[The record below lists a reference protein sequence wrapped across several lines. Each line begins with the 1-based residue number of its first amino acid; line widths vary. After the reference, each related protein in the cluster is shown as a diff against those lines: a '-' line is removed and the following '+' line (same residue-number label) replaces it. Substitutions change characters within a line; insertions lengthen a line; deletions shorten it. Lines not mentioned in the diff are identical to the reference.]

1 MSRATTTFGLLQAS
15 ASVVA
20 IAVLLWS
27 LGIPSL
33 RIAQAENVVRFSN
46 TLSDSAPIVPSD
58 HTIYFE
64 TPSGVAEGET
74 IELDFSDGPF
84 TGTSTIASTSI
95 AVFRGTTELDV
106 ADDCSGAEEIGA
118 AFVGNVLVLTI
129 CNGNGGAI
137 SAMGS
142 TTILIGTNAG
152 GTDQLVNPA
161 IGSNGSKVI
170 GLVAGEDVGETR
182 VFIISPVEVTAAVDT
197 IFTFVVE
204 GLDPSDGSIN
214 QSPITATSSP
224 IELPFGK
231 LDETASSTV
240 GHSLA
245 VSTNAAYG
253 FAVTTVVDQQ
263 LNSGSAT
270 IGGFYDNTF
279 QASPMLWQGPGGS
292 VTNPDSFGHWGIT
305 TDDETVAGG
314 DPFDVAGDGRRYVSA
329 STTPVTV
336 FAHTGP
342 ADGQE
347 PNIGRVRVG
356 YTAEIS
362 ALQPAGDYI
371 ATLTYVA
378 TPVF

>member
-1 MSRATTTFGLLQAS
+1 MSRAKTTFGLLQAS

-33 RIAQAENVVRFSN
+33 RLAQADNVLRFSN
-46 TLSDSAPIVPSD
+46 TLSDSAPGAPSD

-64 TPSGVAEGET
+64 TPSGVLEGET

-84 TGTSTIASTSI
+84 TGTSTIDATSI
-95 AVFRGTTELDV
+95 AVFRGVTELDV
-106 ADDCSGAEEIGA
+106 ADDCTGAEQIGA
-118 AFVGNVLVLTI
+118 EFVGNVLVLTI
-129 CNGNGGAI
+129 CAGDGGAI
-137 SAMGS
+137 SANGS
-142 TTILIGTNAG
+142 TTIMIGTNAG
-152 GTDQLVNPA
+152 GTDQLVNPG
-161 IGSNGSKVI
+161 IGSKVI
-170 GLVAGEDVGETR
+170 SLVAGEDVGETR
-182 VFIISPVEVTAAVDT
+182 VFIIESVEVTAAVDT
-197 IFTFVVE
+197 IFTFTVD
-204 GLDPSDGSIN
+204 GLDPTDGSIN
-214 QSPITATSSP
+214 QSPITATSSAT
-224 IELPFGK
+224 ELPFGK

-240 GHSLA
+240 GHVLA

-253 FAVTTVVDQQ
+253 FAVTTVVDGQ
-263 LNSGSAT
+263 LTSGSAT

-279 QASPMLWQGPGGS
+279 QSTPIPWQGPGGT

-305 TDDETVAGG
+305 TDDETVGAL
-314 DPFDVAGDGRRYVSA
+314 DPFDVAGDGRMYVAA

-336 FAHTGP
+336 FAHNGP

-362 ALQPAGDYI
+362 ALQPAGEYK